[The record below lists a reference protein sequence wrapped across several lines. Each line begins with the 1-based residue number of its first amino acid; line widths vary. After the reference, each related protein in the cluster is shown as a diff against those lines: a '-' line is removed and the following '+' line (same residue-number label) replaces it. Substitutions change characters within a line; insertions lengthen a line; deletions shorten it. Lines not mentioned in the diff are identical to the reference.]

1 LIVVAFFTAMILLT
15 PAFPIAVAHGGHQ
28 PPAADFEGKNASL
41 FVKLAP
47 PVVTDS
53 DRTCNSCNYNSCQED
68 VVSSDGQ
75 DVLDIL
81 PI

>member
-1 LIVVAFFTAMILLT
+1 M
-15 PAFPIAVAHGGHQ
+15 
-28 PPAADFEGKNASL
+28 ASL
-41 FVKLAP
+41 FVKLDP

-68 VVSSDGQ
+68 VISSDGQ